1 MQGPLEDTIGTS
13 SKETKKALEALQRS
27 QEEIKLAQHAWQTD
41 LWIFGLAGLIS
52 GVGLGTMGSLPLM
65 LLQGICTACFVI
77 MFLVVVR
84 WFLEWYQ
91 ALMTRRRTSIAAAPY
106 RGAAAAGA
114 AAPQTGGTTSV

>member
-1 MQGPLEDTIGTS
+1 M
-13 SKETKKALEALQRS
+13 A
-27 QEEIKLAQHAWQTD
+27 D

-84 WFLEWYQ
+84 WFLECKHTPTHIDLTVTC
-91 ALMTRRRTSIAAAPY
+91 AS
-106 RGAAAAGA
+106 
-114 AAPQTGGTTSV
+114 